1 MPTTEKQTGTESK
14 KGAQFQKQA
23 MASLN
28 WPEVEKAKDDIKKTF
43 GFFPT
48 FMTNFNEQAIPG
60 AWNEA
65 KQLRF
70 SEYTALD
77 MKLKSLIALSVGSQ
91 IPCDMIN
98 YFEKKAGLA
107 SGISTQEQVEA
118 ATMTAILR
126 HWSTV
131 INGALIDKEEFRE
144 EVDKVMSNVKKTM
157 EEMKGKTPDEEFF
170 LVMPR
175 SADEAYKDMEKTL
188 GLVPQ
193 FFRAFPKDSIAA
205 AWSEFKGFQLNPH
218 TVLSGKQKE
227 LIGLAVAAQIPCEY
241 CTYFHRAAAKLNGA
255 TELEIQEAVSLAAI
269 TRHWSAIFNSPVT
282 DQSNFQKD
290 ADQMIAASL
299 GRQIH

>member
-1 MPTTEKQTGTESK
+1 MPISDKPTETKSN
-14 KGAQFQKQA
+14 AQFQKQRSA
-23 MASLN
+23 GLN
-28 WPEVEKAKDDIKKTF
+28 WPEVEKAKDDINKTF
-43 GFFPT
+43 GFYPS
-48 FMTNFNEQAIPG
+48 FMNNFSEQAIPG

-70 SEYTALD
+70 SENTALD

-131 INGALIDKEEFRE
+131 INGALIDKEEFKK
-144 EVDKVMSNVKKTM
+144 EVDKVMSNVKKMM

-175 SADEAYKDMEKTL
+175 SADEAYKDIEKTL

-193 FFRAFPKDSIAA
+193 FFRVFPKDSIAA

-218 TVLSGKQKE
+218 TTLSGKQKE

-241 CTYFHRAAAKLNGA
+241 CIYFHRAAAKLNGA
-255 TELEIQEAVSLAAI
+255 TELEMQEAVSLAAI